1 MFASHTIAQQLK
13 DLLAHL
19 QILKFNTVLILERT
33 QIPFVQGSSC
43 IKKKKKKK
51 SREKLE
57 VNEFKANELPLS
69 VPLYQQ
75 STL

>member
-43 IKKKKKKK
+43 IKKKN

-69 VPLYQQ
+69 LPLYQQ

>member
-43 IKKKKKKK
+43 IKKKKN

>member
-43 IKKKKKKK
+43 IKKKK

-57 VNEFKANELPLS
+57 VNEFKGNELPLS